1 MFVRL
6 RVPTALPHGE
16 VEASPS
22 RVRRGAA
29 AEVDTD
35 PTVGKDLAVPTFDEV
50 YAQYFDY
57 VWQTARRLGVKEYAM
72 DDVVQEAFLTI
83 HKLLPR
89 YEPRNAMRGWL
100 YAIVVRT
107 ALHHHRTH
115 RRHDAKQ
122 ESDRELIEQLPDS
135 NALGPEKSAEENE
148 HVDLLERLLDELQPE
163 RRAVF
168 VLAAFEQQSL
178 SEIATILDINRNTAA
193 ARLRAAR
200 EQIQASLVRHR
211 ARDGWRLK

>member
-1 MFVRL
+1 MD
-6 RVPTALPHGE
+6 
-16 VEASPS
+16 
-22 RVRRGAA
+22 
-29 AEVDTD
+29 AE
-35 PTVGKDLAVPTFDEV
+35 PGVGKDLAVPTFDEV
-50 YAQYFDY
+50 YAEHFDY
-57 VWQTARRLGVKEYAM
+57 VWQTARRLGVKDHAI

-89 YEPRNAMRGWL
+89 YEPRNALRGWL

-107 ALHHHRTH
+107 TLHHHRAH
-115 RRHDAKQ
+115 RRHGAKQ

-135 NALGPEKSAEENE
+135 NTPGPDTSAEKNE
-148 HVDLLERLLDELQPE
+148 HVDLLERLLDELNSE

-168 VLAAFEQQSL
+168 VLAAFEQQSV
-178 SEIATILDINRNTAA
+178 SEIAAILDVNRNTVA